1 VPLSALSLVILAAIL
16 HATWNLYAKRSSGGF
31 VFVWLTN
38 VVATAWLVPL
48 AAVSLYGARAEI
60 AAHFPALLLAAALTS
75 TFHLSYT
82 LMLLRA
88 YRSGDLSL
96 VYPVVRGTG
105 PLLAAI
111 VGVLAFHEPANAL
124 TVAGTVTI
132 VAAGLALGIDRRARE
147 SGHLR
152 GALAFGVAT
161 GAMISCYTLWDKFVV
176 SNLGYAP
183 LAYFAANIAIQ
194 TLVSTPL
201 ALRERAKPL
210 AEWRVN
216 RVPVLVVGVLSPL
229 AYLLILFALVHAPVS
244 LVAPM
249 RELSIVIAVLL
260 GRIVLAEPV
269 GRRRAIASIAI
280 ALGVIAL
287 SHG

>member
-1 VPLSALSLVILAAIL
+1 MPLSALSLVILAAIL
-16 HATWNLYAKRSSGGF
+16 HAVWNLYAKRSSGGF

-48 AAVSLYGARAEI
+48 AALTLYGARATI
-60 AAHFPALLLAAALTS
+60 AAHFPAMLAAAALTS

-111 VGVLAFHEPANAL
+111 VGVLAFHEQANAL
-124 TVAGTVTI
+124 TIAGTLTI
-132 VAAGLALGIDRRARE
+132 VGAAFALGLDRRARE
-147 SGHLR
+147 RGHVR
-152 GALAFGVAT
+152 AALAFGILT

-176 SNLGYAP
+176 SDLGYAP
-183 LAYFAANIAIQ
+183 LAYFAANITIQ

-201 ALRERAKPL
+201 ALREREKPL
-210 AEWRVN
+210 AEWRLN

-229 AYLLILFALVHAPVS
+229 AYLLILFALVYAPVS

-249 RELSIVIAVLL
+249 RELSIVIAVVL

-269 GRRRAIASIAI
+269 GRRRALASIAI

-287 SHG
+287 SRG

>member
-1 VPLSALSLVILAAIL
+1 MPLSALSLVILAAVL
-16 HATWNLYAKRSSGGF
+16 HAVWNLYAKRSSGGF

-48 AAVSLYGARAEI
+48 AVLVLYGARATV
-60 AAHFPALLLAAALTS
+60 AAYFPALLLAAALTS

-88 YRSGDLSL
+88 YKSGDLSL

-111 VGVLAFHEPANAL
+111 VGILAFHEPANAL
-124 TVAGTVTI
+124 TIAGTILI
-132 VAAGLALGIDRRARE
+132 VGSAFALGIDRRARE
-147 SGHLR
+147 HGHVR
-152 GALAFGVAT
+152 AALAFGVLT

-176 SNLGYAP
+176 GNLGYAP
-183 LAYFAANIAIQ
+183 LAYFAANITIQ
-194 TLVSTPL
+194 TLVSAPL

-216 RVPVLVVGVLSPL
+216 RVPILVVGVLSPL

-249 RELSIVIAVLL
+249 RELSIVIAVVL
-260 GRIVLAEPV
+260 GRFVLKEPV
-269 GRRRAIASIAI
+269 GRRRAIAGVAI

-287 SHG
+287 SRG

>member
-1 VPLSALSLVILAAIL
+1 MPLSVLSLVILSALL

-38 VVATAWLVPL
+38 LVAVAWLVPL
-48 AAVSLYGARAEI
+48 AFFLLYGERSAI
-60 AAHFPALLLAAALTS
+60 LAHLPALLLAAALTS

-96 VYPVVRGTG
+96 VYPIVRGTG
-105 PLLAAI
+105 PLLSAI
-111 VGVLAFHEPANAL
+111 VGVLAFREPANAL
-124 TVAGTVTI
+124 TVAGTIMI
-132 VAAGLALGIDRRARE
+132 VAASFAIGIDRRARE
-147 SGHLR
+147 HGHVL
-152 GALAFGVAT
+152 GALAFGAAA
-161 GAMISCYTLWDKFVV
+161 GAMLSCYTLWDKFAV
-176 SNLGYAP
+176 SNLGFAP

-201 ALRERAKPL
+201 ALRERGRPL
-210 AEWRVN
+210 AEWRAN
-216 RVPVLVVGVLSPL
+216 RTQVLVVGVLSPL
-229 AYLLILFALVHAPVS
+229 AYLLILFALVGAPVS

-249 RELSIVIAVLL
+249 RELSIVIAVVL

-269 GRRRAIASIAI
+269 GRRRAIAGVVI

-287 SHG
+287 SRG

>member
-1 VPLSALSLVILAAIL
+1 MPLSVLSLVFLSALL

-38 VVATAWLVPL
+38 LVAVAWLVPL
-48 AAVSLYGARAEI
+48 ASCLLYGERAAI
-60 AAHFPALLLAAALTS
+60 LAHLPALMLAAALTS

-88 YRSGDLSL
+88 YRSGDLSV

-105 PLLAAI
+105 PLLSAI
-111 VGVLAFHEPANAL
+111 VGVAAFREPANAF
-124 TVAGTVTI
+124 TIAGTIMI
-132 VAAGLALGIDRRARE
+132 VGASFAIGIDRRARE
-147 SGHLR
+147 QGHVA
-152 GALAFGVAT
+152 GAFAFGVLT
-161 GAMISCYTLWDKFVV
+161 GAMLSCYTLWDKFAV
-176 SNLGYAP
+176 SNLGFAP

-194 TLVSTPL
+194 TLVSAPL
-201 ALRERAKPL
+201 ALREGGRPL
-210 AEWRVN
+210 AEWRAN
-216 RVPVLVVGVLSPL
+216 RTQVLVVGILSPL
-229 AYLLILFALVHAPVS
+229 AYLLILFALAAAPVS

-249 RELSIVIAVLL
+249 RELSIVIAVVL

-269 GRRRAIASIAI
+269 GRRRAIAGVVI

-287 SHG
+287 SRG